1 MTLMFKSTTLVL
13 LGLTLAG
20 HVSAQTTIQTADS
33 SAGLPFRDTHLSR
46 EVRVDDLLHRL
57 TVPEKMGMLAMASAG
72 VPRLGVPAY
81 HWWNEG
87 LHGIARDGVATV
99 FPQAIALAATW
110 DPALH
115 HDVAGIIANEARA
128 KNNAIIAATGGDS
141 KIYQGL
147 TIWSPNINIFRDPRW
162 GRGQE
167 TYGEDPFLT
176 SRFAVAFVTGLQ
188 GDDPNY
194 LETVA
199 TVKHYAVHSGPEEAR
214 HRFDAVVSDRD
225 LHETYLPAFEAGIRE
240 GHARSLM
247 SAYNAIDGIPAP
259 ANKFLLTTTLRDAW
273 GFKGAVV
280 GDVDTV
286 GDIFG
291 QKSHH
296 YSPDAATASALA
308 LKAGNDLCSGKTYDT
323 GLPEALKRGLITEAD
338 LDVALRRLLLLR
350 FELGQFDPAGMVKYR
365 AIPESV
371 VASAESDAVA
381 LKAAQESLVLLKN
394 DGTLPWKLSEIHT
407 LAVVGPTADDT
418 AALVGNYSGTPKK
431 PVTILK
437 GLRSALEPRGIKVEY
452 YAATPL
458 VTGFREQ
465 GVPVPASALFTDATK
480 TTPGLKGELFDNRE
494 LTGKPTLERDEPQ
507 LDLYWNPAEP
517 APGLPTADVHGR
529 WTGVL
534 VPPTTGEYELSVGFT
549 GTAALYLDDKLVA
562 GEQNHTDPGNARVVS
577 TGAHLEAGH
586 AYAVR
591 IEYNQAGNDPTGK
604 IEFGWK
610 PPADSSDLMAKI
622 KAADHVL
629 LTLGI
634 TPALEGEEN
643 KLEIEGF
650 HHGDRT
656 SIELPRVQ
664 QELIARVAA
673 LHKPFTVVL
682 TGSSSLVFDVTK
694 PDAILMAWYYGQ
706 SGGTAIADALLGQ
719 TDPSGHLPVTFYA
732 SDSSLPA
739 FDDYAMKDRTYR
751 YFTGKPL
758 YPFGFGLSYTTFA
771 VESATASAKSMAAT
785 GSTTVS
791 ATVKNTGAVAGD
803 AVVQV
808 YAHAVHPPVDM
819 PQEWL
824 VGFERVSLA
833 AGQAKTVELKLDAQ
847 RLRRWDVKTNG
858 YVVDP
863 GEYELRV
870 GQSSAD
876 AERRVRV
883 SVR

>member
-1 MTLMFKSTTLVL
+1 MTLMFKRTTLAL
-13 LGLTLAG
+13 FGLTLS
-20 HVSAQTTIQTADS
+20 VQLSAQTTDS

-46 EVRVDDLLHRL
+46 EVRVEDLLHRL
-57 TVPEKMGMLAMASAG
+57 TLPEKMGMLSMVSMG

-115 HDVAGIIANEARA
+115 HRVAGIIADEARA
-128 KNNAIIAATGGDS
+128 KNNAIIAQTGGDS

-188 GDDPNY
+188 GDDPKY

-199 TVKHYAVHSGPEEAR
+199 TVKHYVVHSGPEEER
-214 HRFDAVVSDRD
+214 HRFDAVVSERD

-247 SAYNAIDGIPAP
+247 SAYNAVDGIPMP
-259 ANKFLLTTTLRDAW
+259 ANKFLLTGVLRDRW
-273 GFKGAVV
+273 GFTGAVV

-286 GDIFG
+286 ADIFG
-291 QKSHH
+291 RNAHH
-296 YSPDAATASALA
+296 YAADAAEASALA
-308 LKAGNDLCSGKTYDT
+308 LKAGNDLCSGHTYEN
-323 GLPEALKRGLITEAD
+323 GLSDALKRGLVTEAD
-338 LDVALRRLLLLR
+338 LDTALRRLLLLR
-350 FELGQFDPAGMVKYR
+350 FELGQFDPPAMVKYR

-371 VASAESDAVA
+371 VASPQNDAVA

-407 LAVVGPTADDT
+407 LAVVGPTADDG

-431 PVTILK
+431 PITILK
-437 GLRSALEPRGIKVEY
+437 GLRAALEPRGIKVNY
-452 YAATPL
+452 YAAIPL

-465 GVPVPASALFTDATK
+465 GTPVPASALFTDASK
-480 TTPGLKGELFDNRE
+480 STPGLKGELFDNRE
-494 LTGKPTLERDEPQ
+494 FTGKPNLERTEPQ

-517 APGLPTADVHGR
+517 APGLPTANVHGR

-534 VPPTTGEYELSVGFT
+534 VPPTTGDYALSVGFT
-549 GTAALYLDDKLVA
+549 GTAALYLDGKLIA
-562 GEQNHTDPGNARVVS
+562 NEQNHTDPGNARVIS
-577 TGAHLEAGH
+577 TGTHLEAGH

-591 IEYNQAGNDPTGK
+591 IEYNQAANDPTGK
-604 IEFGWK
+604 IQFGWK
-610 PPADSSDLMAKI
+610 PPADSSDLMAKLQT
-622 KAADHVL
+622 ADHIL

-656 SIELPRVQ
+656 SIELPKVQ

-682 TGSSSLVFDVTK
+682 TGSASLVFDVTK

-732 SDSSLPA
+732 SDSELPA
-739 FDDYAMKDRTYR
+739 FEDYAMKDRTYR
-751 YFTGKPL
+751 YFMGKPL

-771 VESATASAKSMAAT
+771 VPSAMASAKTIPAT
-785 GSTTVS
+785 GATTLTV
-791 ATVKNTGAVAGD
+791 TVKNTGTVAGD

-819 PQEWL
+819 PREWL
-824 VGFERVSLA
+824 VGFARVSLA
-833 AGQAKTVELKLDAQ
+833 SGASKSVELTLDAQ
-847 RLRRWDVKTNG
+847 RLRRWDEKKNA

-876 AERRVRV
+876 AAQRLVLTVR
-883 SVR
+883 